1 MNTGFQTCLSY
12 LFRTSSIYGQ
22 IFKALGA
29 KEQEEWI
36 CKVARLMEER
46 ERRRSRAQD
55 AFISLEDEQRRRT
68 RAHAFIISVFSEL
81 SLVNTH
87 FIMAPPP
94 PFSGNSR

>member
-1 MNTGFQTCLSY
+1 MNVHDRIINVQKIHIVKWLSIHIQVVSW
-12 LFRTSSIYGQ
+12 T
-22 IFKALGA
+22 
-29 KEQEEWI
+29 WI
-36 CKVARLMEER
+36 CRVARLMEER
-46 ERRRSRAQD
+46 EKRRSRAQD

-87 FIMAPPP
+87 FIMSPPP

>member
-1 MNTGFQTCLSY
+1 MGFQTCLCY

-22 IFKALGA
+22 ILKALGA

-36 CKVARLMEER
+36 RKVARLMVER
-46 ERRRSRAQD
+46 EKRRSRAQD
-55 AFISLEDEQRRRT
+55 TFVSLEDEQRRRT

-87 FIMAPPP
+87 FIMSPPT